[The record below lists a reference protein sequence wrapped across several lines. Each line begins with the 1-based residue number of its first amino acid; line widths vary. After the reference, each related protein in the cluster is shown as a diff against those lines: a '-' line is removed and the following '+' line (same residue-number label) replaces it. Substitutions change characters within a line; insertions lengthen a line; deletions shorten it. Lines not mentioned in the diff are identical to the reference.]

1 MLYPRGQ
8 SFTITVFLDAFHAT
22 DKRSGRLHTGYLIF
36 VNISPIVF
44 YSNLQST
51 VESSTFSSK
60 FIAMKTCMEHIIALR
75 FKLWRFGVYIDGPA
89 IVLSD

>member
-22 DKRSGRLHTGYLIF
+22 DKRAGRLHTGYVIF

-60 FIAMKTCMEHIIALR
+60 FIAMKTCM
-75 FKLWRFGVYIDGPA
+75 
-89 IVLSD
+89 